1 MNTSGLVLFIS
12 HAKQMVIL
20 FFLLLSFLFYF
31 YFLETFLSDNIS
43 ILQATVLRREPS
55 PMKLFVETHVRSD
68 DSQKEVQQFV
78 DSRA

>member
-1 MNTSGLVLFIS
+1 
-12 HAKQMVIL
+12 MVRL

-31 YFLETFLSDNIS
+31 YFLEIYLTDNIS
-43 ILQATVLRREPS
+43 ILQATVLRCEPS
-55 PMKLFVETHVRSD
+55 LMKLFVETHVRSD